1 MSVST
6 ESTSPSGS
14 PSRAGRGR
22 ARRHTRHLTAA
33 LAALAVS
40 GVIALAIVL
49 ATSPVNHARPIAPAP
64 TAGSV
69 AAMVRP
75 HYHGFGS

>member
-1 MSVST
+1 
-6 ESTSPSGS
+6 
-14 PSRAGRGR
+14 
-22 ARRHTRHLTAA
+22 
-33 LAALAVS
+33 VS